1 MISLQLVKLE
11 AYGFKSFADKLEIE
25 FGKGVTAI
33 VGPNGSGKSNITDAI
48 KWVLGEQNIRN
59 LRGAK
64 AEDIIFAGGVG
75 RKALGVAEV
84 SLLFDNTNRKL
95 PIDFNEVKVTRRL
108 FRSGDSEYYINKAA
122 CRLKDIHELFADSGL
137 GRDAMSVISQNK
149 VDQILNSKPE
159 ERRLIF
165 EEVAG
170 ITKFRNRKK
179 ESLKKLEETQQNLTR
194 VYDIIAEIESQLENL
209 ELNAQ
214 KTQQYNEIQTDYKK
228 YQVALLADSYLK
240 YQKILVEAEQ
250 KISEGKST
258 NIDIETNINLQEV
271 AQERLTIELFEL
283 ETNVQSLLQEL
294 QTVSAKIDTAKSQQ
308 ALFQER
314 INQNCS
320 NIERIAQENVE
331 CKQKEIDLQ
340 EKIDEI
346 ITYHSED
353 FADFDKT
360 NYLLEHQEGEIVMLQ
375 ENISSTEIELLNINE
390 KIQKH
395 TYNLLN
401 SKNSLS
407 LLEADLKNKIES
419 NEKEQAN
426 LKMQLSQ
433 KEILVNEIEQDKT
446 NFELLQK
453 ELNTL
458 TEKLKELETL
468 HQKYS
473 TENNLLKNNLSKN
486 NNLLSSHNSKLN
498 VLSHMQHSYEGF
510 GKGVKEV
517 LKANQSWSHGICGV
531 VAEVIEVKKE
541 YITAIEIALGS
552 SLQNVI
558 TLEENTAKSAINY
571 LREEKLGRVTFLPIP
586 NIKQNIKQDEKIL
599 QETGIIDFADK
610 VVSCDEQYKNIIR
623 FLLGRTI
630 IADNIDSAMKLARKM
645 NYNIRIVTLN
655 GEILTPGGALSGG
668 GKYNQE
674 NSFLNREAE
683 ISKLEDEIQQLQQLI
698 LQQTKAEQLV
708 QKNIAKIEENS
719 TLVQEQAKTKTVEL
733 AERKVYLDN
742 KAQALLRLKQEI
754 VAVTESNLPNEQA
767 IKKLQDNLTQLKA
780 EIDILEN
787 NDQDVEEKAKTVNEL
802 LLKQKQELAKLNILY
817 NENKLFRQALEAKLN
832 RHNELKEIYQ
842 NSMLELVTKSKQN
855 CDIIKQLEEHNFTLE
870 GQINLCQ
877 QEGDSAITQKVD
889 LEQKKSLLQ
898 ATKLE
903 LLNKQQQFEKNI
915 KLLRK
920 KLNESQNNLHELELL
935 KTKYEYELNRCA
947 EELTEIHQLKL
958 TEVDACVLAIP
969 TSEVKYKLRQ
979 LEKNIAELGLINHN
993 AIEEFKTAKERYVFL
1008 QEQSNDLIKAK
1019 DYLSSVIAEI
1029 DANMAKQFAEAVEK
1043 VNIYFAETFKR
1054 LFGGGEAKIKL
1065 TDKENLL
1072 ETGIEIIVQP
1082 PDKKMQN
1089 LVLLSGGERAL
1100 TVIALLFSF
1109 LKYKPAPFS
1118 VVDEIDAPLDEANL
1132 DRFSNFLQ
1140 EYARNTQFIVVTHR
1154 KGTMQAADVMH
1165 GVTVEDSGVSKVI
1178 SVKIDDF

>member
-294 QTVSAKIDTAKSQQ
+294 QTVSAKIDTAKSQH

-320 NIERIAQENVE
+320 NIERIAQENVG

-353 FADFDKT
+353 LADFDKT

-401 SKNSLS
+401 PKN
-407 LLEADLKNKIES
+407 
-419 NEKEQAN
+419 
-426 LKMQLSQ
+426 
-433 KEILVNEIEQDKT
+433 
-446 NFELLQK
+446 
-453 ELNTL
+453 
-458 TEKLKELETL
+458 
-468 HQKYS
+468 
-473 TENNLLKNNLSKN
+473 
-486 NNLLSSHNSKLN
+486 
-498 VLSHMQHSYEGF
+498 
-510 GKGVKEV
+510 
-517 LKANQSWSHGICGV
+517 
-531 VAEVIEVKKE
+531 
-541 YITAIEIALGS
+541 
-552 SLQNVI
+552 
-558 TLEENTAKSAINY
+558 
-571 LREEKLGRVTFLPIP
+571 
-586 NIKQNIKQDEKIL
+586 
-599 QETGIIDFADK
+599 
-610 VVSCDEQYKNIIR
+610 
-623 FLLGRTI
+623 
-630 IADNIDSAMKLARKM
+630 
-645 NYNIRIVTLN
+645 
-655 GEILTPGGALSGG
+655 
-668 GKYNQE
+668 
-674 NSFLNREAE
+674 
-683 ISKLEDEIQQLQQLI
+683 
-698 LQQTKAEQLV
+698 
-708 QKNIAKIEENS
+708 
-719 TLVQEQAKTKTVEL
+719 
-733 AERKVYLDN
+733 
-742 KAQALLRLKQEI
+742 
-754 VAVTESNLPNEQA
+754 
-767 IKKLQDNLTQLKA
+767 
-780 EIDILEN
+780 
-787 NDQDVEEKAKTVNEL
+787 
-802 LLKQKQELAKLNILY
+802 
-817 NENKLFRQALEAKLN
+817 
-832 RHNELKEIYQ
+832 
-842 NSMLELVTKSKQN
+842 
-855 CDIIKQLEEHNFTLE
+855 
-870 GQINLCQ
+870 
-877 QEGDSAITQKVD
+877 
-889 LEQKKSLLQ
+889 
-898 ATKLE
+898 
-903 LLNKQQQFEKNI
+903 
-915 KLLRK
+915 
-920 KLNESQNNLHELELL
+920 
-935 KTKYEYELNRCA
+935 
-947 EELTEIHQLKL
+947 
-958 TEVDACVLAIP
+958 
-969 TSEVKYKLRQ
+969 
-979 LEKNIAELGLINHN
+979 
-993 AIEEFKTAKERYVFL
+993 
-1008 QEQSNDLIKAK
+1008 
-1019 DYLSSVIAEI
+1019 
-1029 DANMAKQFAEAVEK
+1029 
-1043 VNIYFAETFKR
+1043 
-1054 LFGGGEAKIKL
+1054 
-1065 TDKENLL
+1065 
-1072 ETGIEIIVQP
+1072 
-1082 PDKKMQN
+1082 
-1089 LVLLSGGERAL
+1089 
-1100 TVIALLFSF
+1100 
-1109 LKYKPAPFS
+1109 
-1118 VVDEIDAPLDEANL
+1118 
-1132 DRFSNFLQ
+1132 
-1140 EYARNTQFIVVTHR
+1140 
-1154 KGTMQAADVMH
+1154 
-1165 GVTVEDSGVSKVI
+1165 
-1178 SVKIDDF
+1178 

>member
-294 QTVSAKIDTAKSQQ
+294 QTVSAKIDTAKNQQ

-407 LLEADLKNKIES
+407 LLEADL
-419 NEKEQAN
+419 
-426 LKMQLSQ
+426 
-433 KEILVNEIEQDKT
+433 
-446 NFELLQK
+446 
-453 ELNTL
+453 
-458 TEKLKELETL
+458 
-468 HQKYS
+468 
-473 TENNLLKNNLSKN
+473 
-486 NNLLSSHNSKLN
+486 
-498 VLSHMQHSYEGF
+498 
-510 GKGVKEV
+510 
-517 LKANQSWSHGICGV
+517 
-531 VAEVIEVKKE
+531 
-541 YITAIEIALGS
+541 
-552 SLQNVI
+552 
-558 TLEENTAKSAINY
+558 
-571 LREEKLGRVTFLPIP
+571 
-586 NIKQNIKQDEKIL
+586 
-599 QETGIIDFADK
+599 
-610 VVSCDEQYKNIIR
+610 
-623 FLLGRTI
+623 
-630 IADNIDSAMKLARKM
+630 
-645 NYNIRIVTLN
+645 
-655 GEILTPGGALSGG
+655 
-668 GKYNQE
+668 
-674 NSFLNREAE
+674 
-683 ISKLEDEIQQLQQLI
+683 
-698 LQQTKAEQLV
+698 
-708 QKNIAKIEENS
+708 
-719 TLVQEQAKTKTVEL
+719 
-733 AERKVYLDN
+733 
-742 KAQALLRLKQEI
+742 
-754 VAVTESNLPNEQA
+754 
-767 IKKLQDNLTQLKA
+767 
-780 EIDILEN
+780 
-787 NDQDVEEKAKTVNEL
+787 
-802 LLKQKQELAKLNILY
+802 
-817 NENKLFRQALEAKLN
+817 
-832 RHNELKEIYQ
+832 
-842 NSMLELVTKSKQN
+842 
-855 CDIIKQLEEHNFTLE
+855 
-870 GQINLCQ
+870 
-877 QEGDSAITQKVD
+877 
-889 LEQKKSLLQ
+889 
-898 ATKLE
+898 
-903 LLNKQQQFEKNI
+903 
-915 KLLRK
+915 
-920 KLNESQNNLHELELL
+920 
-935 KTKYEYELNRCA
+935 
-947 EELTEIHQLKL
+947 
-958 TEVDACVLAIP
+958 
-969 TSEVKYKLRQ
+969 
-979 LEKNIAELGLINHN
+979 
-993 AIEEFKTAKERYVFL
+993 
-1008 QEQSNDLIKAK
+1008 
-1019 DYLSSVIAEI
+1019 
-1029 DANMAKQFAEAVEK
+1029 
-1043 VNIYFAETFKR
+1043 
-1054 LFGGGEAKIKL
+1054 
-1065 TDKENLL
+1065 
-1072 ETGIEIIVQP
+1072 
-1082 PDKKMQN
+1082 
-1089 LVLLSGGERAL
+1089 
-1100 TVIALLFSF
+1100 
-1109 LKYKPAPFS
+1109 
-1118 VVDEIDAPLDEANL
+1118 
-1132 DRFSNFLQ
+1132 
-1140 EYARNTQFIVVTHR
+1140 
-1154 KGTMQAADVMH
+1154 
-1165 GVTVEDSGVSKVI
+1165 
-1178 SVKIDDF
+1178 

>member
-294 QTVSAKIDTAKSQQ
+294 QTVSAKIDTAKNQQ

-395 TYNLLN
+395 TYNL
-401 SKNSLS
+401 
-407 LLEADLKNKIES
+407 
-419 NEKEQAN
+419 
-426 LKMQLSQ
+426 
-433 KEILVNEIEQDKT
+433 
-446 NFELLQK
+446 
-453 ELNTL
+453 
-458 TEKLKELETL
+458 
-468 HQKYS
+468 
-473 TENNLLKNNLSKN
+473 
-486 NNLLSSHNSKLN
+486 
-498 VLSHMQHSYEGF
+498 
-510 GKGVKEV
+510 
-517 LKANQSWSHGICGV
+517 
-531 VAEVIEVKKE
+531 
-541 YITAIEIALGS
+541 
-552 SLQNVI
+552 
-558 TLEENTAKSAINY
+558 
-571 LREEKLGRVTFLPIP
+571 
-586 NIKQNIKQDEKIL
+586 
-599 QETGIIDFADK
+599 
-610 VVSCDEQYKNIIR
+610 
-623 FLLGRTI
+623 
-630 IADNIDSAMKLARKM
+630 
-645 NYNIRIVTLN
+645 
-655 GEILTPGGALSGG
+655 
-668 GKYNQE
+668 
-674 NSFLNREAE
+674 
-683 ISKLEDEIQQLQQLI
+683 
-698 LQQTKAEQLV
+698 
-708 QKNIAKIEENS
+708 
-719 TLVQEQAKTKTVEL
+719 
-733 AERKVYLDN
+733 
-742 KAQALLRLKQEI
+742 
-754 VAVTESNLPNEQA
+754 
-767 IKKLQDNLTQLKA
+767 
-780 EIDILEN
+780 
-787 NDQDVEEKAKTVNEL
+787 
-802 LLKQKQELAKLNILY
+802 
-817 NENKLFRQALEAKLN
+817 
-832 RHNELKEIYQ
+832 
-842 NSMLELVTKSKQN
+842 
-855 CDIIKQLEEHNFTLE
+855 
-870 GQINLCQ
+870 
-877 QEGDSAITQKVD
+877 
-889 LEQKKSLLQ
+889 
-898 ATKLE
+898 
-903 LLNKQQQFEKNI
+903 
-915 KLLRK
+915 
-920 KLNESQNNLHELELL
+920 
-935 KTKYEYELNRCA
+935 
-947 EELTEIHQLKL
+947 
-958 TEVDACVLAIP
+958 
-969 TSEVKYKLRQ
+969 
-979 LEKNIAELGLINHN
+979 
-993 AIEEFKTAKERYVFL
+993 
-1008 QEQSNDLIKAK
+1008 
-1019 DYLSSVIAEI
+1019 
-1029 DANMAKQFAEAVEK
+1029 
-1043 VNIYFAETFKR
+1043 
-1054 LFGGGEAKIKL
+1054 
-1065 TDKENLL
+1065 
-1072 ETGIEIIVQP
+1072 
-1082 PDKKMQN
+1082 
-1089 LVLLSGGERAL
+1089 
-1100 TVIALLFSF
+1100 
-1109 LKYKPAPFS
+1109 
-1118 VVDEIDAPLDEANL
+1118 
-1132 DRFSNFLQ
+1132 
-1140 EYARNTQFIVVTHR
+1140 
-1154 KGTMQAADVMH
+1154 
-1165 GVTVEDSGVSKVI
+1165 
-1178 SVKIDDF
+1178 

>member
-294 QTVSAKIDTAKSQQ
+294 QTVSAKIDTAKSQH

-407 LLEADLKNKIES
+407 LLEADLKNKI
-419 NEKEQAN
+419 KV
-426 LKMQLSQ
+426 M
-433 KEILVNEIEQDKT
+433 
-446 NFELLQK
+446 
-453 ELNTL
+453 
-458 TEKLKELETL
+458 
-468 HQKYS
+468 
-473 TENNLLKNNLSKN
+473 
-486 NNLLSSHNSKLN
+486 
-498 VLSHMQHSYEGF
+498 
-510 GKGVKEV
+510 
-517 LKANQSWSHGICGV
+517 
-531 VAEVIEVKKE
+531 KK
-541 YITAIEIALGS
+541 
-552 SLQNVI
+552 
-558 TLEENTAKSAINY
+558 
-571 LREEKLGRVTFLPIP
+571 
-586 NIKQNIKQDEKIL
+586 
-599 QETGIIDFADK
+599 
-610 VVSCDEQYKNIIR
+610 
-623 FLLGRTI
+623 
-630 IADNIDSAMKLARKM
+630 
-645 NYNIRIVTLN
+645 
-655 GEILTPGGALSGG
+655 
-668 GKYNQE
+668 
-674 NSFLNREAE
+674 
-683 ISKLEDEIQQLQQLI
+683 
-698 LQQTKAEQLV
+698 
-708 QKNIAKIEENS
+708 
-719 TLVQEQAKTKTVEL
+719 
-733 AERKVYLDN
+733 
-742 KAQALLRLKQEI
+742 
-754 VAVTESNLPNEQA
+754 
-767 IKKLQDNLTQLKA
+767 
-780 EIDILEN
+780 
-787 NDQDVEEKAKTVNEL
+787 
-802 LLKQKQELAKLNILY
+802 
-817 NENKLFRQALEAKLN
+817 
-832 RHNELKEIYQ
+832 
-842 NSMLELVTKSKQN
+842 
-855 CDIIKQLEEHNFTLE
+855 
-870 GQINLCQ
+870 
-877 QEGDSAITQKVD
+877 
-889 LEQKKSLLQ
+889 
-898 ATKLE
+898 
-903 LLNKQQQFEKNI
+903 NKQI
-915 KLLRK
+915 
-920 KLNESQNNLHELELL
+920 
-935 KTKYEYELNRCA
+935 
-947 EELTEIHQLKL
+947 
-958 TEVDACVLAIP
+958 
-969 TSEVKYKLRQ
+969 
-979 LEKNIAELGLINHN
+979 
-993 AIEEFKTAKERYVFL
+993 
-1008 QEQSNDLIKAK
+1008 
-1019 DYLSSVIAEI
+1019 
-1029 DANMAKQFAEAVEK
+1029 
-1043 VNIYFAETFKR
+1043 
-1054 LFGGGEAKIKL
+1054 
-1065 TDKENLL
+1065 
-1072 ETGIEIIVQP
+1072 
-1082 PDKKMQN
+1082 
-1089 LVLLSGGERAL
+1089 
-1100 TVIALLFSF
+1100 
-1109 LKYKPAPFS
+1109 
-1118 VVDEIDAPLDEANL
+1118 
-1132 DRFSNFLQ
+1132 
-1140 EYARNTQFIVVTHR
+1140 
-1154 KGTMQAADVMH
+1154 
-1165 GVTVEDSGVSKVI
+1165 
-1178 SVKIDDF
+1178 